1 MVVVLDDDK
10 SVCRALVR
18 LLQAAGY
25 AARGFTSGEEFLKS
39 WRSDSPDCLLLDLQM
54 PGLSGVE
61 VHQAL
66 NQAGADFPVIVITAA
81 LDGPGVEEAMSR
93 GAVAYLRKPVEASV
107 LVNAVM
113 VATTKLAVHS

>member
-1 MVVVLDDDK
+1 VVVVLDDDK

-18 LLQAAGY
+18 LLQAAGHP
-25 AARGFTSGEEFLKS
+25 ARGFTCGEEFLKS
-39 WRSDSPDCLLLDLQM
+39 WHSDPPDCLLLDLQM

-61 VHQAL
+61 V

-81 LDGPGVEEAMSR
+81 HDGVGVREEAISR
-93 GAVAYLRKPVEASV
+93 GAVAYLRKPVEASI

-113 VATTKLAVHS
+113 VATSRFTVHI